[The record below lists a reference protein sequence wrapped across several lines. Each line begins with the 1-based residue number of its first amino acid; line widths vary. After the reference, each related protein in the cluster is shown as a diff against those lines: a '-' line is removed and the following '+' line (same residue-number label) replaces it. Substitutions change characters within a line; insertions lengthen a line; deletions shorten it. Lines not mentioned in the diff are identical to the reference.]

1 LSLATQSPVS
11 GLCRDKHIIH
21 IELPHSLRS
30 CTWLV
35 LSLEDL
41 ERRALSLPEEDRSLM
56 LAQRDEICSE
66 MFSLLKLKTLDQQW
80 NKYKSVCVCYSLPV
94 ALPLSFNPPS
104 TFPQLSLLIPALLH
118 PSFLPFP
125 QPSPPG
131 EMNRYSNM

>member
-1 LSLATQSPVS
+1 MIEFGYTEPSFWTLSRQTYP
-11 GLCRDKHIIH
+11 
-21 IELPHSLRS
+21 LPPQLYM
-30 CTWLV
+30 LV

-80 NKYKSVCVCYSLPV
+80 NKYESVCVCYSSPLPFLFS
-94 ALPLSFNPPS
+94 LPQCPSSFLHYFNPTS
-104 TFPQLSLLIPALLH
+104 SRSLNH
-118 PSFLPFP
+118 PPP
-125 QPSPPG
+125 CPG